1 MSLVTSIC
9 QSSPIAASL
18 IVEEQSNPLGHFDP
32 IRFRVGEVGNFRHHH
47 MSAGANLKMK
57 THYCL
62 RSASAIQLHKQS
74 FIAAQIDAVYHFVP
88 LPIQE

>member
-1 MSLVTSIC
+1 
-9 QSSPIAASL
+9 
-18 IVEEQSNPLGHFDP
+18 
-32 IRFRVGEVGNFRHHH
+32 